1 MSIDKVQAG
10 GCYAERLGGCGGGLS
25 REHPASEAVLK
36 EIDQGDGVEVSGM
49 SWLPPGAIRALPPSA
64 LASRVLCRRHNSYL
78 SPNDKMAARAF
89 SAIGAAIRM
98 ANGEGAAIPTKQIEP
113 NLFGGWILKW
123 FCGLAFSGQP
133 TDPAGKR
140 VDLALEEEWI
150 QALFGQQPWPSRWN
164 TAFLR
169 SGASP
174 VYTKG
179 GGLEISPLHV
189 GERIAAI
196 EVLLHGIRFAL
207 FLGTVPRTLEG
218 AQVIPFPLRLAFT
231 SLRTQAASY
240 VDFTAQGWVV
250 PPTIITFQFTGEEQP
265 D

>member
-1 MSIDKVQAG
+1 
-10 GCYAERLGGCGGGLS
+10 
-25 REHPASEAVLK
+25 
-36 EIDQGDGVEVSGM
+36 
-49 SWLPPGAIRALPPSA
+49 
-64 LASRVLCRRHNSYL
+64 
-78 SPNDKMAARAF
+78 MAARAF

-113 NLFGGWILKW
+113 NLFGGWIPKW

-164 TAFLR
+164 TAFCVAALHPSTLKAVVSR
-169 SGASP
+169 
-174 VYTKG
+174 
-179 GGLEISPLHV
+179 SPLHV

-218 AQVIPFPLRLAFT
+218 AQVILSAPLGIHT
-231 SLRTQAASY
+231 LRTQAASY